1 MRYAWKRIRFSPLFV
16 SALLVS
22 SLVGSWYSKPARSA
36 SFTTICI
43 SDEPI
48 TIQNIPFTYE
58 NSNEEKSKETF
69 KLLTSCS
76 NFQNPQSGKYVAI
89 LDRGIWLLETEKSP
103 KFRFTTFFRFKEFG
117 DSTPARAPPFV

>member
-1 MRYAWKRIRFSPLFV
+1 MRYAWKKIRFSPLFLSAVFV
-16 SALLVS
+16 SL
-22 SLVGSWYSKPARSA
+22 LVGSWYSKPPGNA

-58 NSNEEKSKETF
+58 NSDEEKSKETF
-69 KLLTSCS
+69 QLLTSCS
-76 NFQNPQSGKYVAI
+76 NFQNPQSSKYVAI
-89 LDRGIWLLETEKSP
+89 LDRRIWLLETEKSP
-103 KFRFTTFFRFKEFG
+103 KLRFTTFFCCKEFG